1 MGRILVIDDDPS
13 IRRLV
18 SHWSES
24 MGHICE
30 AFGSI
35 TSGIKHIRQYPVD
48 IVFLDVMLPEGN
60 GVDHVPMVLEANPE
74 CAIVI
79 LSGHSDPRCIEKAFD
94 SGVQDYILKPIEKG
108 RLYEV
113 IDSLLR
119 QKDKAAIRPA
129 IERSGIIGE
138 SSRLN
143 RCIEQMGLAARM
155 EGNLLITGETGTGKE
170 LFARALHRNSTRAEN
185 RYVVVDCTNLP
196 DNLAESLLF
205 GHDRGAFTGADRT
218 KKGLF
223 EHAHKG
229 TLFLDE
235 IGDLSLNVQK
245 SLLRVLQEKTFRPLS
260 SSKEVNVDFRLVA
273 ATNCNL
279 YEMVEKGL
287 FRRDLYYRLKTFS
300 IELPPLRSRNGDIK
314 LLAKNYV
321 KSICKELGRKPLKIG
336 SSFMEALYYYE
347 WPGNVREFVNVIRVS
362 VYKAVYEDELTFFH
376 LPQNLRSRKVVV
388 EAEDKGGMIAGMPQA
403 EMVAEEAPD
412 AAESGDNGNGN
423 GNGNNGGWNGEVES
437 LELQALPVDNAPD
450 FPDLKHYRKNAINQ
464 VEETYLRHLAVV
476 SENSVKKA
484 CRISGLSRTRLYELL
499 QKHNLSLRA

>member
-1 MGRILVIDDDPS
+1 
-13 IRRLV
+13 
-18 SHWSES
+18 

-48 IVFLDVMLPEGN
+48 IIFLDVMLPEGN
-60 GVDHVPMVLEANPE
+60 GVDHVPMILEANPE

-79 LSGHSDPRCIEKAFD
+79 LSGHSDPRCIETAFD

-119 QKDKAAIRPA
+119 QKDRASSRPA
-129 IERSGIIGE
+129 IERCGIIGE

-143 RCIEQMGLAARM
+143 RCIEQMGLAART

-170 LFARALHRNSTRAEN
+170 LFARALHRNSSRVDN

-223 EHAHKG
+223 ELAHKG

-235 IGDLSLNVQK
+235 IGDLSLGVQK

-314 LLAKNYV
+314 LLAKHYV
-321 KSICKELGRKPLKIG
+321 KSICKEIGRKPLKISG
-336 SSFMEALYYYE
+336 SFMEALFYYE
-347 WPGNVREFVNVIRVS
+347 WPGNVREFVNVVRVS
-362 VYKAVYEDELTFFH
+362 VYKAIYEDELTFFH

-388 EAEDKGGMIAGMPQA
+388 EAEDKGGIISGLPQ
-403 EMVAEEAPD
+403 EESAVEEIGADGAPGGNGGSPD
-412 AAESGDNGNGN
+412 DNGNGSARKSAD
-423 GNGNNGGWNGEVES
+423 GNGGSCNCES
-437 LELQALPVDNAPD
+437 LELQALPVESAPD
-450 FPDLKHYRKNAINQ
+450 FPDLKQYRKEAINQ

-499 QKHNLSLRA
+499 QKHNMSLRA